1 MEIWGAAGGG
11 ERMKNRQLDQMTAHR
26 LFATQRERR
35 AGFTDQACSEW
46 GTDSSGIQAFSQS
59 DLRERSGGEGPGGK
73 RGGRG
78 RAWGRGDFGSV

>member
-1 MEIWGAAGGG
+1 MEIWGLGGG
-11 ERMKNRQLDQMTAHR
+11 GRQLDQMTAHR
-26 LFATQRERR
+26 LLATQRERR

-59 DLRERSGGEGPGGK
+59 DLREGSGGEGPGGK
-73 RGGRG
+73 RSGRG

>member
-1 MEIWGAAGGG
+1 MQGHFAHCILLLQCGQGGVGRSAGVGGEGGG

-46 GTDSSGIQAFSQS
+46 GTDSSGIQAFSQ
-59 DLRERSGGEGPGGK
+59 
-73 RGGRG
+73 
-78 RAWGRGDFGSV
+78 